1 MTENAFITGFLG
13 DTEVTGASRSR
24 LLGPPMRSLFPRTL
38 QKPELLPA
46 ALADCPTCR
55 ELTKSEEEETIII
68 NRPGT
73 STYPEE
79 KSVLTSGATPV
90 CCTRAHRVSKPFLM
104 SVTPAASHIWVPLGK
119 PIIGS
124 GSAAHPSALRATSA
138 QATRRI

>member
-90 CCTRAHRVSKPFLM
+90 VCIYCRTVRIEGERV
-104 SVTPAASHIWVPLGK
+104 VDY
-119 PIIGS
+119 
-124 GSAAHPSALRATSA
+124 
-138 QATRRI
+138 